1 MTEIYNLPSYYSV
14 STTCIT
20 RLLLTK
26 LILFYS
32 FFTEPWSTLTALL
45 GHFIRSIPGLA
56 QMSLSMVPMVTP
68 ILSAEIVADTM
79 VLMGLCWKSRACL
92 APWLC
97 MNIIGIV
104 ATAFTL
110 VNKALPTITDS
121 KESVESDDSAGT
133 AVILEIHVMMYC
145 LTLGVLLTIL
155 CYQYSTVLEIYFHLH
170 RSADYCARKRTATKD
185 NSRRYSLTNGSVEK
199 GYSSSSGLVNSKSIN
214 VYAEP
219 QDRPVTLY
227 PSSLTESLSL
237 LSTSPLT
244 STADSPTPSMPA
256 SISSAQTLPLQTS
269 FQQPPPPPPPAAQVM
284 FQPVVASA
292 PSSVGTNLTKEGSQ
306 SSNVLDVKRGSLS
319 VEDSV
324 SSDRNTWNTFKFD
337 YDDEKFS

>member
-1 MTEIYNLPSYYSV
+1 M
-14 STTCIT
+14 
-20 RLLLTK
+20 
-26 LILFYS
+26 
-32 FFTEPWSTLTALL
+32 
-45 GHFIRSIPGLA
+45 
-56 QMSLSMVPMVTP
+56 
-68 ILSAEIVADTM
+68 
-79 VLMGLCWKSRACL
+79 
-92 APWLC
+92 
-97 MNIIGIV
+97 
-104 ATAFTL
+104 
-110 VNKALPTITDS
+110 
-121 KESVESDDSAGT
+121 
-133 AVILEIHVMMYC
+133 
-145 LTLGVLLTIL
+145 
-155 CYQYSTVLEIYFHLH
+155 
-170 RSADYCARKRTATKD
+170 
-185 NSRRYSLTNGSVEK
+185 
-199 GYSSSSGLVNSKSIN
+199 
-214 VYAEP
+214 
-219 QDRPVTLY
+219 TLY

-269 FQQPPPPPPPAAQVM
+269 FQQPPPPPPPAAQAM